1 MKNGNKLMTH
11 LLAGAFGLFVFSAAG
26 TMAQAANAENGAAE
40 FKSRCSAC
48 HPDGGNI
55 IRPKKT
61 LSKTDREKNGVKTAN
76 DIITK
81 MRNPGEGMTTFD
93 AKTLPEKEAQRIAE
107 YIIAT
112 FK

>member
-1 MKNGNKLMTH
+1 MRNANKPTTY
-11 LLAGAFGLFVFSAAG
+11 LLAAVCGLFAFSATVSG
-26 TMAQAANAENGAAE
+26 AEAVIRRNGEAE

-76 DIITK
+76 DIIKK
-81 MRNPGEGMTTFD
+81 MRKPGEGMTTFD

-107 YIIAT
+107 YVIAT